1 MDMPVRKDLAPAL
14 SRLSPPPSVM
24 QVSLQTGQG
33 TAQLLQEIERRLT
46 LMFQA
51 PADTAV
57 PTRAR
62 HRELLQK
69 VRVLPVPTDL
79 THGQCVKQLEAY
91 LAAPQDIDLA
101 AEALRQAATC
111 LGRITGRIDTEEVL
125 DRVFREFCIG
135 K

>member
-1 MDMPVRKDLAPAL
+1 M
-14 SRLSPPPSVM
+14 
-24 QVSLQTGQG
+24 
-33 TAQLLQEIERRLT
+33 
-46 LMFQA
+46 
-51 PADTAV
+51 
-57 PTRAR
+57 
-62 HRELLQK
+62 
-69 VRVLPVPTDL
+69 
-79 THGQCVKQLEAY
+79 KQLEAY